1 MVGVMPQRH
10 GSQLIV
16 TAPALTVISGLGGA
30 GRGLIFFT
38 FMAGLGQKA
47 FGVQSQRPFSELL
60 VNGYPIVEFPPLS
73 SRKSQLA
80 P

>member
-1 MVGVMPQRH
+1 MVGVMPQRQ

-16 TAPALTVISGLGGA
+16 TAPALTVISGLGGV